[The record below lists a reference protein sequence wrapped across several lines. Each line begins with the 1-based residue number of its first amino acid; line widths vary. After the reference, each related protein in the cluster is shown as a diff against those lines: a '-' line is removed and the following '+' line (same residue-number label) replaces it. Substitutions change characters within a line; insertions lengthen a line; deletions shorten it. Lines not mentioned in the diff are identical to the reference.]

1 MNGVRLPGGSLTCFY
16 SSLEKKGEGHKK
28 IKGRCITRRPIYL
41 S

>member
-1 MNGVRLPGGSLTCFY
+1 MNGVRLPGGSLSCFY
-16 SSLEKKGEGHKK
+16 HLLGEGHKK